1 MSRIFITGSSDG
13 LGLMAARLLMQQGHS
28 VVLHARNINR
38 AAETHH
44 KVPEAQAIVT
54 GDLSSLQQMRSV
66 ANQVN
71 ALGTFDAII
80 HNAAVGYQEPQRIET
95 EDGLAHVFAINS
107 LAPYVLTALINPPH
121 RLIYISSGLH
131 KDGDPSLR
139 DLNWKERSWQG
150 QQAYSDSKLHNVL
163 LAFAMARRLPG
174 VLSNTMTPGW
184 VPTKMGGVGANDDLD
199 QAHLTQAWLAA
210 SSDPASQVSGKYFY
224 HLKAETPLP
233 ASLDWD
239 LQDRFIGSCEQFTGV
254 RAAAML

>member
-80 HNAAVGYQEPQRIET
+80 HKCSRRRVGRR
-95 EDGLAHVFAINS
+95 GLRGGAEQASQIAGRRES
-107 LAPYVLTALINPPH
+107 Q
-121 RLIYISSGLH
+121 ISVS
-131 KDGDPSLR
+131 KSRR
-139 DLNWKERSWQG
+139 DLG
-150 QQAYSDSKLHNVL
+150 SDSC
-163 LAFAMARRLPG
+163 AGPG
-174 VLSNTMTPGW
+174 PR
-184 VPTKMGGVGANDDLD
+184 
-199 QAHLTQAWLAA
+199 
-210 SSDPASQVSGKYFY
+210 GKRV
-224 HLKAETPLP
+224 A
-233 ASLDWD
+233 
-239 LQDRFIGSCEQFTGV
+239 
-254 RAAAML
+254 

>member
-80 HNAAVGYQEPQRIET
+80 HKCSRRRVGRR
-95 EDGLAHVFAINS
+95 GLRGGAEQASQIAGCRES
-107 LAPYVLTALINPPH
+107 Q
-121 RLIYISSGLH
+121 ISVS
-131 KDGDPSLR
+131 KSRR
-139 DLNWKERSWQG
+139 DFG
-150 QQAYSDSKLHNVL
+150 SDSVRGQEHAESELHED
-163 LAFAMARRLPG
+163 R
-174 VLSNTMTPGW
+174 SSMT
-184 VPTKMGGVGANDDLD
+184 A
-199 QAHLTQAWLAA
+199 
-210 SSDPASQVSGKYFY
+210 
-224 HLKAETPLP
+224 
-233 ASLDWD
+233 
-239 LQDRFIGSCEQFTGV
+239 
-254 RAAAML
+254 